1 MRITDM
7 TALSGFARSTAE
19 LASDVA
25 TLVHNLVLDIRD
37 SYRPG
42 VHCMRGPGPKWRAK
56 SIRRVV
62 VAAPL
67 TVQAEKR
74 QDKTRAASREM
85 TSSNQFNAFAAA
97 RGEGL
102 HPSCATCSSARPLL
116 AFRRSQFGMTACSR
130 PDQIRLRKWRH
141 RAATQRRFR
150 MKNVLPLSRT
160 NWKYRNLESRL
171 HEAPLRPWEP
181 PEHQCQHNRRYDD
194 EETFALHDSR
204 SFSSCL
210 DLRRA
215 GALDLRRSLEPSLRD
230 AERRVRSDL

>member
-19 LASDVA
+19 SASDFA

-62 VAAPL
+62 VATPL
-67 TVQAEKR
+67 TVQAERR

-102 HPSCATCSSARPLL
+102 HPKLRDLL
-116 AFRRSQFGMTACSR
+116 Q
-130 PDQIRLRKWRH
+130 
-141 RAATQRRFR
+141 RAAASRFSEISIR
-150 MKNVLPLSRT
+150 HDGMIQAGPNPASVNAASRGNVTSFPHENVLPLSHT
-160 NWKYRNLESRL
+160 NWKYRNLESWL

-181 PEHQCQHNRRYDD
+181 SEHQCQHNRRYND

-204 SFSSCL
+204 SFSCCL

-230 AERRVRSDL
+230 AERHVRSDL

>member
-1 MRITDM
+1 M

-19 LASDVA
+19 SASDFA

-62 VAAPL
+62 VATPL
-67 TVQAEKR
+67 TVQAERR

-102 HPSCATCSSARPLL
+102 HPKLRDLLQRAAASRFSEISLRHDGMIQAGPNPASEMAASRGNVTSFPHEKRSAAVAHELEIQKPRKLAPQSAFASLG
-116 AFRRSQFGMTACSR
+116 AFRTPMSAQSE
-130 PDQIRLRKWRH
+130 I
-141 RAATQRRFR
+141 
-150 MKNVLPLSRT
+150 
-160 NWKYRNLESRL
+160 
-171 HEAPLRPWEP
+171 
-181 PEHQCQHNRRYDD
+181 
-194 EETFALHDSR
+194 
-204 SFSSCL
+204 
-210 DLRRA
+210 
-215 GALDLRRSLEPSLRD
+215 
-230 AERRVRSDL
+230 

>member
-19 LASDVA
+19 SASDFA

-62 VAAPL
+62 VATPL
-67 TVQAEKR
+67 TVQAERR
-74 QDKTRAASREM
+74 QDETRAASREM

-102 HPSCATCSSARPLL
+102 HPKLRDLLQRAAASPLFGDLDSA
-116 AFRRSQFGMTACSR
+116 
-130 PDQIRLRKWRH
+130 WRH
-141 RAATQRRFR
+141 APGRTKSGFGNGGIAPQRNF
-150 MKNVLPLSRT
+150 VS
-160 NWKYRNLESRL
+160 
-171 HEAPLRPWEP
+171 A
-181 PEHQCQHNRRYDD
+181 
-194 EETFALHDSR
+194 
-204 SFSSCL
+204 
-210 DLRRA
+210 
-215 GALDLRRSLEPSLRD
+215 
-230 AERRVRSDL
+230 

>member
-19 LASDVA
+19 SASDFA

-62 VAAPL
+62 VATPL
-67 TVQAEKR
+67 TVQAERR

-102 HPSCATCSSARPLL
+102 HPKLRDLLQRAAASRFSEISIRHDGMIQAGPNPASEMAASRGNVTSFPHEKRSAAIAHELEIQKPRKLAPQSAFASLG
-116 AFRRSQFGMTACSR
+116 AFRTPMSAQSE
-130 PDQIRLRKWRH
+130 I
-141 RAATQRRFR
+141 
-150 MKNVLPLSRT
+150 
-160 NWKYRNLESRL
+160 
-171 HEAPLRPWEP
+171 
-181 PEHQCQHNRRYDD
+181 
-194 EETFALHDSR
+194 
-204 SFSSCL
+204 
-210 DLRRA
+210 
-215 GALDLRRSLEPSLRD
+215 
-230 AERRVRSDL
+230 

>member
-19 LASDVA
+19 SASDVA

-62 VAAPL
+62 VATPL

-74 QDKTRAASREM
+74 QDKTRASREM

-102 HPSCATCSSARPLL
+102 HPKLRDLL
-116 AFRRSQFGMTACSR
+116 Q
-130 PDQIRLRKWRH
+130 
-141 RAATQRRFR
+141 RAAASRFSEISIR
-150 MKNVLPLSRT
+150 HDGMLQAGPNPASEMAAPRGNVTSFPHEKRSAAVAHELEIQKPRKSAPRSAFASLGAART
-160 NWKYRNLESRL
+160 PMSAQSEI
-171 HEAPLRPWEP
+171 
-181 PEHQCQHNRRYDD
+181 
-194 EETFALHDSR
+194 
-204 SFSSCL
+204 
-210 DLRRA
+210 
-215 GALDLRRSLEPSLRD
+215 
-230 AERRVRSDL
+230 